1 MPPIA
6 WISTIEP
13 EDASGPLARAY
24 EQAKTPSGTVDN
36 VMKAHSLR
44 PRTMEGHLALYRS
57 GLHAEDITLPL
68 WFLEMIASYVSMING
83 CDYSLSHHF
92 RNARQLMTDP
102 ARADAAYAALE
113 AGRPEQAFAGKELA
127 LLRYAGKLTAAVGA
141 MEQADIEALRGAGA
155 DDGEILE
162 VNQVCAYF
170 NYSNRLLNG
179 LGISTTG
186 DTIGYYD

>member
-1 MPPIA
+1 MPRQ
-6 WISTIEP
+6 S
-13 EDASGPLARAY
+13 R
-24 EQAKTPSGTVDN
+24 
-36 VMKAHSLR
+36 R
-44 PRTMEGHLALYRS
+44 GHRKPRS
-57 GLHAEDITLPL
+57 GGGFKQPPWHRISNPYAPIEVLGEEQLERIHEASLEVLETIGMEFLSSEALDILD
-68 WFLEMIASYVSMING
+68 AAG
-83 CDYSLSHHF
+83 
-92 RNARQLMTDP
+92 
-102 ARADAAYAALE
+102 ADAAYAALE
-113 AGRPEQAFAGKELA
+113 AGRPEQAFDGKELA